1 MGRMQF
7 DPVIAQAVLPQ
18 RYKAG
23 AFRDGRPFPGVDTQ
37 APLSLINADLPTL
50 FPYTGKGEQIPQ
62 PARSRPRQ
70 EIQAAILLQ
79 SMRTSAPWDE
89 EWIAFWR
96 DHFSLYGYEQNVGAF
111 LPHWE
116 REVIRAHAFGNF
128 SEMLNA
134 SATHPSM
141 LYYLNNRSSRAGSAN
156 ENYAR
161 ELFEL
166 HTLGR
171 DAYLNDLYA
180 RWRDVPGATR
190 GKPDGYIDQDVYEA
204 ARAFTGWTVEDGANL
219 GAGQALPETGK
230 FAYIESW
237 HDNYQKRVLGVEFDP
252 YAGPM
257 KDGRQVLA
265 LCAAHPATASFL
277 MRKLVRRLVSDTPP
291 EPLVQGATRLFT
303 AQREAPDQLR
313 RIYRYLATESQRIA
327 PDQRQKVRTPTRL
340 VVAFAQAVGLRF
352 TLGKGGLM
360 GAIDAAGPPPYGWP
374 SPEGPPDTATW
385 LLSSGYLRQRWRL
398 IQGLAENWWG
408 TGEFDPFAGT
418 DGNRAAGPM
427 LARWEPALFGTPRP
441 DLRSALLQS
450 QGLTES
456 APIQEAR
463 RARRLV
469 GWLACAPSVQ
479 TQVVLPA
486 QALKTG
492 EASG

>member
-1 MGRMQF
+1 MQF
-7 DPVIAQAVLPQ
+7 DPAIGQAVLPL

-23 AFRDGRPFPGVDTQ
+23 AFRDGRPFPGIDTQ
-37 APLSLINADLPTL
+37 APLSLINADLPAL
-50 FPYTGKGEQIPQ
+50 FPYTGKGEQMPP
-62 PARSRPRQ
+62 PARNRPRQ

-79 SMRTSAPWDE
+79 SMRTTAPWDE

-128 SEMLNA
+128 SEMLGA
-134 SATHPSM
+134 SAAHPCM

-161 ELFEL
+161 ELCEL
-166 HTLGR
+166 HALGR
-171 DAYLNDLYA
+171 DASLNDLYT

-204 ARAFTGWTVEDGANL
+204 ARAFTGWTVEDGTNL
-219 GAGQALPETGK
+219 GAGQALPQTGK

-265 LCAAHPATASFL
+265 LCAAHPATASFI
-277 MRKLVRRLVSDTPP
+277 MRKLVKRMVSDTPP
-291 EPLVQGATRLFT
+291 ESLVQGATRLFN
-303 AQREAPDQLR
+303 AQRQSPDQLR
-313 RIYRYLATESQRIA
+313 RIYKYLATESQRVA
-327 PDQRQKVRTPTRL
+327 PDQRQKVRSPTRL
-340 VVAFAQAVGLRF
+340 VVAFAQAVDLQF
-352 TLGKGGLM
+352 TLGSGGLM

-418 DGNRAAGPM
+418 NGNRAAGAV
-427 LARWEPALFGTPRP
+427 LARWEPALFGMPRP
-441 DLRSALLQS
+441 DLRFALLQS

-456 APIQEAR
+456 APIQDAR
-463 RARRLV
+463 RARRLL
-469 GWLACAPSVQ
+469 GWLACAPSFQ

-492 EASG
+492 EASV

>member
-1 MGRMQF
+1 MQF
-7 DPVIAQAVLPQ
+7 DSAIADAVLPL

-23 AFRDGRPFPGVDTQ
+23 AFRDGRPFPGSDTQ
-37 APLSLINADLPTL
+37 APLSLINADLPAL

-62 PARSRPRQ
+62 PARNRPRQ
-70 EIQAAILLQ
+70 EIQAALLLQ
-79 SMRTSAPWDE
+79 SMRTTSPWDE

-128 SEMLNA
+128 GEMLGA
-134 SATHPSM
+134 SATHPCM

-204 ARAFTGWTVEDGANL
+204 ARAFTGWTVEDGTNL

-257 KDGRQVLA
+257 KDGQQVLA
-265 LCAAHPATASFL
+265 QCAAHPATASFI
-277 MRKLVRRLVSDTPP
+277 MRKLVRRMVSDTPP
-291 EPLVQGATRLFT
+291 EPLVQGATRLFK
-303 AQREAPDQLR
+303 AQRQSPDQLR
-313 RIYRYLATESQRIA
+313 RLYKYLATESQRIA
-327 PDQRQKVRTPTRL
+327 PDQRQKVRSPTRL
-340 VVAFAQAVGLRF
+340 VVAFAQAVDLRF
-352 TLGKGGLM
+352 TLGGGGLM
-360 GAIDAAGPPPYGWP
+360 GAIDAAGPPAYGWP

-408 TGEFDPFAGT
+408 TGEFDPYAGT
-418 DGNRAAGPM
+418 NGNRAAGAV
-427 LARWEPALFGTPRP
+427 LARWEPALFGKPRP
-441 DLRSALLQS
+441 DLRSALLES
-450 QGLTES
+450 QGLTET
-456 APIQEAR
+456 APLQDPR

-469 GWLACAPSVQ
+469 GWLACAPSFQ

-492 EASG
+492 EASV